1 MSDRS
6 ANLSL
11 PYIQPSQAQKHVTH
25 NEALERLDAL
35 VQLSVLSATED
46 EPPAQPEE
54 GDRYLLPAGASGAWS
69 GRDGDL
75 AVFANGAWLFLEPQ
89 AGWLTWVRDLSHALR
104 HDGTNWVPAQ
114 GDLQNLPWI
123 GVNATADATNR
134 LSLSAHAS
142 LFSHDGAGHQVK
154 VNKTGSADTASLLFQ
169 TGFSGRAEMGTMGSD
184 GFSVKVSSDGASFRT
199 ALIADPDTGVVDFP
213 NGASGLTDPAFG
225 AEQLVT
231 RAYLTAGHDLVT
243 NGMDSLGTGYNYPA
257 ALTRDPAVSPG
268 LPAAFSHAG
277 YHAGPV
283 EMVET
288 IPVDPNHCYRLQ
300 AYLRQDGLPGD
311 WSAHAEEERHEQSV
325 GIQCIDPDG
334 LVIEGRHH
342 VRFHDGGTDSLTVLS
357 APLSPG
363 DTEIHL
369 ADASGWNDSV
379 TDVEALGVLIF
390 GYTSASGRR
399 HDHYSRIVGHDLFDP
414 AGVNKT
420 THVITL
426 SSPLPA
432 SLGNPG
438 DGGGT
443 WPAGTAIANTAPDT
457 GAKRSLA
464 DRVHLAETDRWYQL
478 SAHVGGVDLSGTDVA
493 GNFAPGTVGIRVV
506 FWPNISNLPGG
517 SAGHPDT
524 GADHRVHIAG
534 VSLRA
539 QPLAVV
545 ERATGGSA
553 LVHVPVPDVV
563 GGVVAMAPD
572 ALIVKEI

>member
-1 MSDRS
+1 MSD
-6 ANLSL
+6 LSPVLDL
-11 PYIQPSQAQKHVTH
+11 PLLAPSQAQKHVTH

-69 GRDGDL
+69 GRAGDL

-89 AGWLTWVRDLSHALR
+89 AGWLAWVRDLSHALR

-184 GFSVKVSSDGASFRT
+184 GFAVKVSSDGVSFQT
-199 ALIADPDTGVVDFP
+199 ALIADPDTGVVNFP

-300 AYLRQDGLPGD
+300 AYLRQEGLPGD

-334 LVIEGRHH
+334 LVIEARHH

-379 TDVEALGVLIF
+379 TDAEALGVLIF

-432 SLGNPG
+432 SLGNPA

-506 FWPNISNLPGG
+506 FWPNHSNLPGG
-517 SAGHPDT
+517 SGGHPDT

-539 QPLAVV
+539 QPLAVA